1 MSFPDPNRY
10 DACPPRYCGQSGL
23 PLPQISM
30 GFWNNF
36 SPNDDLEK
44 GRRIILRAFDLGIV
58 SMDLSNNYGEP
69 FFGDLLRS
77 DLGPYRD
84 ELIIGTKVGYRGWPG
99 HFGTGTSRKA
109 IRVSVDRSLARLGT
123 DYLDILYAH
132 RHDPQTPVEETM
144 RGFAD
149 MVRAGKVLYIGIS
162 NFGPVGCQRAAEY
175 LAGEGIPLLIHEV
188 KYSMLTRGRFEGE
201 VAEITG
207 RYGFGTMAYCP
218 LEQGILTERYLEGI
232 PSDSRAANEKSSFK
246 MERLTEERRDA
257 GKRLKEVANERG
269 QTLVEMAFN
278 WVLEHPQVT
287 SALTGASR
295 PEQLEATVAGLK
307 KNRPFSEEERGRIDE
322 ILGPVLLD

>member
-1 MSFPDPNRY
+1 
-10 DACPPRYCGQSGL
+10 
-23 PLPQISM
+23 M

-36 SPNDDLEK
+36 SPNDNLEK
-44 GRRIILRAFDLGIV
+44 GRQIILRAFDLGIY

-69 FFGDLLRS
+69 FFGDLLRR
-77 DLGPYRD
+77 DLGPHRD
-84 ELIIGTKVGYRGWPG
+84 ELIIGTKVGYRAWPG

-109 IRVSVDRSLARLGT
+109 IRVSVERSLRQLGT

-162 NFGPVGCQRAAEY
+162 NFGAVACQRAAEY

-188 KYSMLTRGRFEGE
+188 KYSLLTRRRFEGE
-201 VAEITG
+201 VAEITE
-207 RYGFGTMAYCP
+207 RHGFGTMAYCP
-218 LEQGILTERYLEGI
+218 LEQGILTERYLDGI
-232 PSDSRAANEKSSFK
+232 PADSRAAKEKSSFR
-246 MERLTEERRDA
+246 MERLSDDRRVA
-257 GKRLKEVANERG
+257 VKRLKEVADARG

-278 WVLEHPQVT
+278 WVLEHPGVT

-295 PEQLEATVAGLK
+295 PEQLEATVTGVK
-307 KNRPFSEEERGRIDE
+307 KNRSFSEEERTRIDA
-322 ILGPVLLD
+322 ILEPVLLD